1 MLVRQRLLGRLRGRW
16 YMPVTVVAA
25 PAGYGKTTLLA
36 QALAANEAAPLGID
50 CWLACDPGDDAAS
63 ALGAGLCLAV
73 GAAPPD
79 PGAGRNDV
87 AAAVSEALWRR
98 SPQQV
103 ALIVDDVHEIG
114 RGSEGAALLAA
125 VIAALPANGH
135 VVLSSRGQPPIPLA
149 RLDLAGR
156 VARIDDGELAFTGE
170 ELAEFA
176 ALRGVSGDSLTGS
189 GGWPAMAE
197 LSATGPP
204 GVAAAYVGEEV
215 LGSLEPARRRAL
227 AQLAH
232 LGPFDDD
239 LATAVLGVSP
249 GTLNE
254 VLAGLPL
261 VATLS
266 SGERSLHAIW
276 RSLLTADVDP
286 EDLAALRRH
295 AAAHVRARGDPA
307 AAVRLLL
314 D

>member
-1 MLVRQRLLGRLRGRW
+1 
-16 YMPVTVVAA
+16 
-25 PAGYGKTTLLA
+25 
-36 QALAANEAAPLGID
+36 
-50 CWLACDPGDDAAS
+50 
-63 ALGAGLCLAV
+63 
-73 GAAPPD
+73 
-79 PGAGRNDV
+79 
-87 AAAVSEALWRR
+87 
-98 SPQQV
+98 
-103 ALIVDDVHEIG
+103 
-114 RGSEGAALLAA
+114 
-125 VIAALPANGH
+125 
-135 VVLSSRGQPPIPLA
+135 
-149 RLDLAGR
+149 LDLAGR

-176 ALRGVSGDSLTGS
+176 ALRGVPGESLAGS

-215 LGSLEPARRRAL
+215 LGSLEPDRRRAPGPP
-227 AQLAH
+227 AH
-232 LGPFDDD
+232 LGPCDDD
-239 LATAVLGVSP
+239 LAPAVLGVSP

-314 D
+314 DAATPGAGNDELADAIVDALGAVHPPVPRDVLADWLARVPAAG